1 MLSLS
6 LVSENQYAG
15 TMDTPMISGLDTSSF
30 STTINPADDLFR
42 FANGP
47 WIDTFE
53 MPADRSRY
61 GNFDRLAEQSEEQI
75 HDILED
81 PDCKATKSQ
90 ALYRSFIDTEAIE
103 AAGMSPIAESLKAID
118 KIADKAAMTRLLG
131 TQTVTGGADLFGMSV
146 EANPS
151 DPSSDKRILWIGQGG
166 IGLPDEAYYREDR
179 YADIRTKYMDMM
191 VRMLT
196 LAGDDETEARDKA
209 ARVMAFE
216 TKIAS
221 HHFDNVTE
229 RDPQKTFNLM
239 NFDQLQTMMP
249 NFDMAAWVD
258 AAQQAYD
265 TTPTSR
271 LLPADFT
278 TAFARLN
285 VMEPPFFQGL
295 DHEWAAASLDDIKL
309 WTRVH
314 TIIGAASC
322 LSHDFDQASF
332 DFYGKVLSGSTEQ
345 RDRWKR
351 GVSLV
356 NGLTGEDVGQEYV
369 RRHFPASSKK
379 RMEEL
384 VGNIIEAYRVSISG
398 SDWLGEQTKAKALD
412 KLNKFKPMIG
422 YTNHWRDYSALDVSS
437 DKGLMDNIKASSTY
451 GMGYMLSRVGQ
462 PVDREEWGMNPQTVN
477 AYYEPTMNV
486 IVFPAAILQPPFFNP
501 EADDAAN
508 YGGIGTVIGHEIGHG
523 FDDQGSQFDGDGN
536 LNDWWTADDKANF
549 QNRTKALIE
558 QYNALTP
565 SQLAD
570 KYGDEPASM
579 PHVNGALTTGENI
592 GDLSGVNI
600 ALKAYAFA
608 LDTDHGQRKDG
619 STESIEH
626 SLEEAP
632 VIEGYTGLQRFFLSY
647 ATIWRCSKRDEICEQ
662 YLQID
667 PHSPEE
673 FRANQISRNVDLF
686 YKAFDV
692 TPSNRMWLAPE
703 ERVHIW

>member
-1 MLSLS
+1 
-6 LVSENQYAG
+6 
-15 TMDTPMISGLDTSSF
+15 MDTPMISGLDTSSF
-30 STTINPADDLFR
+30 STTIDPADDLFR

-61 GNFDRLAEQSEEQI
+61 GNFDRLAEQSDEQI
-75 HDILED
+75 HEILED
-81 PDCKATKSQ
+81 PDCKAAKSQ
-90 ALYRSFIDTEAIE
+90 ALYRSFLDTEAIE
-103 AAGMSPIAESLKAID
+103 AAGISPIAESLKAID
-118 KIADKAAMTRLLG
+118 EVTDKVAMTRLMG
-131 TQTVTGGADLFGMSV
+131 MQTVTGGTDLFGMTV

-151 DPSSDKRILWIGQGG
+151 DPSSDRRILWIGQGG

-179 YADIRTKYMDMM
+179 YAGIRAKYVDMM
-191 VRMLT
+191 TRMLT

-209 ARVMAFE
+209 ERVMAFE
-216 TKIAS
+216 TRIAS

-239 NFDQLQTMMP
+239 NFEQLQAMMP
-249 NFDMAAWVD
+249 NFDMATWVD

-265 TTPTSR
+265 ATPTAK
-271 LLPADFT
+271 LLPANFT
-278 TAFARLN
+278 TAFSYMN

-295 DHEWAAASLDDIKL
+295 DREWAAASLDDIKL

-314 TIIGAASC
+314 TIIGAASY
-322 LSHDFDQASF
+322 LNADFDHASF

-356 NGLTGEDVGQEYV
+356 NGLTGEDIGQEYV
-369 RRHFPASSKK
+369 RRHFPASSKQ
-379 RMEEL
+379 RMQEL
-384 VGNIIEAYRVSISG
+384 VDNIIEAYRVSING
-398 SDWLGEQTKAKALD
+398 SDWLSEETKAKALD
-412 KLNKFKPMIG
+412 KLSKFKPMIG
-422 YTNHWRDYSALDVSS
+422 YTNHWRDYSALDVSNN
-437 DKGLMDNIKASSTY
+437 KGLIDNIKAASTY
-451 GMGYMLSRVGQ
+451 GMGYMLSRVGL
-462 PVDREEWGMNPQTVN
+462 PVDREEWEMNPQTVN

-501 EADDAAN
+501 DADDAAN

-523 FDDQGSQFDGDGN
+523 FDDQGSQFDGEGN

-565 SQLAD
+565 SQLVD
-570 KYGDEPASM
+570 KYADDPTSM

-608 LDTDHGQRKDG
+608 LDASRGQKKED
-619 STESIEH
+619 SAESIER
-626 SLEEAP
+626 SLEAAP
-632 VIEGYTGLQRFFLSY
+632 VIDGYTGLQRFFLSY
-647 ATIWRCSKRDEICEQ
+647 ATIWRCTKRDEICEQ

-673 FRANQISRNVDLF
+673 FRSNQISRNVDLF

-692 TPSNRMWLAPE
+692 TPGNGMWLAPE
-703 ERVHIW
+703 LRVHIW